1 MAEKVNVS
9 LRNRSFYID
18 YSRGYE
24 NSRDMQHYHLHQ
36 DYEIF
41 YLLEGEKVFLIDG
54 KKFVATKDTIMLID
68 KNILHKTIV
77 NDHKYQRIVLNFR
90 DCFLLED
97 DQILLSTLFKR
108 GPLMLSVKNP
118 TTCQKILEKMLEE
131 YFLDNPS
138 SDRYLQLL
146 LSQLLI
152 ECERLIHSQ
161 TSTLEH
167 SKATCNQHELIDGM
181 ITYINERF
189 HQDIT
194 LSILANKFYL
204 HEQSIS
210 KLFKQSIG
218 CSFTEYLNA
227 VRITEAKRL
236 LTETTLKI
244 NQITKKV
251 GYTNHVH
258 FWRIFKKFTSMS
270 PNDYRGQETD
280 KCKRLI
286 DKV

>member
-9 LRNRSFYID
+9 LRNQSFYID

-41 YLLEGEKVFLIDG
+41 YLLEGEKIFLIDG
-54 KKFVATKDTIMLID
+54 EKYVAKKDTMMLIN

-77 NDHKYQRIVLNFR
+77 NDHNYQRIVLNFR
-90 DCFLLED
+90 DCFLLEA
-97 DQILLSTLFKR
+97 DQILLSTLFNN
-108 GPLMLSVKNP
+108 GPHLLSVKNP
-118 TTCQKILEKMLEE
+118 TIFQTILEKMLEE
-131 YFLDNPS
+131 YFLDHPD

-146 LSQLLI
+146 LSQLLM
-152 ECERLIHSQ
+152 ECERLIRSQ
-161 TSTLEH
+161 TSIEH
-167 SKATCNQHELIDGM
+167 ATVNRHQHALINDM

-194 LSILANKFYL
+194 LSILADAFFL

-236 LTETTLKI
+236 LTETKLKI
-244 NQITKKV
+244 NQITRKV

-258 FWRIFKKFTSMS
+258 FWRIFKKFTGMS
-270 PNDYRGQETD
+270 PNNYRQQETT
-280 KCKRLI
+280 KCKRF
-286 DKV
+286 KNKA

>member
-24 NSRDMQHYHLHQ
+24 NSRDMKNYHLHQ

-41 YLLEGEKVFLIDG
+41 YLLEGEKVFLING
-54 KKFVATKDTIMLID
+54 EKFVAIKDTIMLID

-118 TTCQKILEKMLEE
+118 TTFQMILEKMLEE
-131 YFLDNPS
+131 YHMDNTGG
-138 SDRYLQLL
+138 DRYLQLL
-146 LSQLLI
+146 LSQFLI
-152 ECERLIHSQ
+152 ECKRLICSH
-161 TSTLEH
+161 TSMSEY

-194 LSILANKFYL
+194 LSILADKFFL

-218 CSFTEYLNA
+218 CSFTEYMNA

-236 LTETTLKI
+236 LTETNLKI

-258 FWRIFKKFTSMS
+258 FWRIFKKFTGMS
-270 PNDYRGQETD
+270 PNNYREQEVEN
-280 KCKRLI
+280 CKRFTI
-286 DKV
+286 KA

>member
-41 YLLEGEKVFLIDG
+41 YLLEGEKVFLIDDE
-54 KKFVATKDTIMLID
+54 KFIATKDTIMLID

-97 DQILLSTLFKR
+97 DQFLLSTLFKR

-118 TTCQKILEKMLEE
+118 TTFRSILEKMLEE
-131 YFLDNPS
+131 YYLDTPG

-146 LSQLLI
+146 LSQFLL
-152 ECERLIHSQ
+152 ECERLIRTQ
-161 TSTLEH
+161 TSMMEQ
-167 SKATCNQHELIDGM
+167 SKAACNQHELIDGM

-194 LSILANKFYL
+194 LSILADTFFL

-210 KLFKQSIG
+210 KLFKQTIG

-236 LTETTLKI
+236 LIETDMKI

-251 GYTNHVH
+251 GYMNHVH
-258 FWRIFKKFTSMS
+258 FWRIFKKFTGMS
-270 PNDYRGQETD
+270 PNNFREVETN
-280 KCKRLI
+280 KCKRFTN
-286 DKV
+286 KA